1 MSKNV
6 LIYSDGTGQAGGLF
20 VDETRSNVYK
30 LYRGTRVGPDSMIDP
45 QRQLAFY
52 DPGLGSATDGSQIK
66 IGFARKVY
74 NLISQGTGLGIT
86 RNIIDCYAA
95 ILSLW
100 RPGDRIFL
108 IGFSRGA
115 YTVRCVGGVLAAC
128 GVPTH
133 MKDGAPLHYDPGTIR
148 AIATEAVKQIYQY
161 GSSIKG
167 DPFKDLREKRAHQFR
182 LAYGSDRDGH
192 ANEYPYFI
200 GVFDTVAALGV
211 ARPIRLALGVV
222 GTIITGLIAAG
233 FAWLLSHW
241 LLSFSQSGLASR
253 CLSLLPPT

>member
-1 MSKNV
+1 MSKNI
-6 LIYSDGTGQAGGLF
+6 LIFSDGTGQAGGLL
-20 VDETRSNVYK
+20 VDENRSNVYK

-45 QRQLAFY
+45 QHQLAFY
-52 DPGLGSATDGSQIK
+52 DPGLGSNADGSEIK

-115 YTVRCVGGVLAAC
+115 YTVRCVGGVLAVC

-133 MKDGAPLHYDPGTIR
+133 MKHGSPRSVQSRPRPSSRSTNQGRSIQGFAREARISIPRCLWLGSGRPCQRVPVCVANARPQRLPHRPQLVLITATGIEPLHAMPR
-148 AIATEAVKQIYQY
+148 
-161 GSSIKG
+161 
-167 DPFKDLREKRAHQFR
+167 
-182 LAYGSDRDGH
+182 
-192 ANEYPYFI
+192 
-200 GVFDTVAALGV
+200 
-211 ARPIRLALGVV
+211 
-222 GTIITGLIAAG
+222 G
-233 FAWLLSHW
+233 FV
-241 LLSFSQSGLASR
+241 R
-253 CLSLLPPT
+253 V

>member
-1 MSKNV
+1 MSKNI
-6 LIYSDGTGQAGGLF
+6 LIYSDGTGQAGGLL
-20 VDETRSNVYK
+20 VDENRSNVYK

-52 DPGLGSATDGSQIK
+52 DPGLGSNADGSQIK

-115 YTVRCVGGVLAAC
+115 YTVRCVGGVLACAAC
-128 GVPTH
+128 P
-133 MKDGAPLHYDPGTIR
+133 R
-148 AIATEAVKQIYQY
+148 
-161 GSSIKG
+161 
-167 DPFKDLREKRAHQFR
+167 R
-182 LAYGSDRDGH
+182 
-192 ANEYPYFI
+192 
-200 GVFDTVAALGV
+200 
-211 ARPIRLALGVV
+211 
-222 GTIITGLIAAG
+222 
-233 FAWLLSHW
+233 
-241 LLSFSQSGLASR
+241 
-253 CLSLLPPT
+253 

>member
-1 MSKNV
+1 MSKNI
-6 LIYSDGTGQAGGLF
+6 LIFSDGTGQAGGLL
-20 VDETRSNVYK
+20 VDENRSNVYK

-45 QRQLAFY
+45 QHQLAFY
-52 DPGLGSATDGSQIK
+52 DPGLGSNVDGSQIK

-115 YTVRCVGGVLAAC
+115 YTVRCVGGVLAVC

-133 MKDGAPLHYDPGTIR
+133 MKDGSPLHYDAATIR
-148 AIATEAVKQIYQY
+148 A
-161 GSSIKG
+161 
-167 DPFKDLREKRAHQFR
+167 
-182 LAYGSDRDGH
+182 SDRGRQAGLPVRLLNQGRSIQGFAREARISIPRCLWLGSGRPCQRVPVCV
-192 ANEYPYFI
+192 AN
-200 GVFDTVAALGV
+200 
-211 ARPIRLALGVV
+211 ARPQRLPHRPQLVL
-222 GTIITGLIAAG
+222 ITATGIEPLHAMPRG
-233 FAWLLSHW
+233 FV
-241 LLSFSQSGLASR
+241 R
-253 CLSLLPPT
+253 V